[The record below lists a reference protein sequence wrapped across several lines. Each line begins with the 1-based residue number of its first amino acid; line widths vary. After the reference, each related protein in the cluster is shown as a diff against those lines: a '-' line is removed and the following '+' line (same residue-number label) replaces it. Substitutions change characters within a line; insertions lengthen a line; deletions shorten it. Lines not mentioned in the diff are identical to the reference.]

1 MSKPVPT
8 RILDRLDNDFTYHA
22 PGGDQVERYGALRAK
37 GKELA
42 LHIVENTPESRE
54 QSLALTKVEE
64 AIFFANAAIARNEHH
79 DA

>member
-22 PGGDQVERYGALRAK
+22 PGGDQVVRYGTLRDK

-42 LHIVENTPESRE
+42 KLIAELSPESRE
-54 QSLALTKVEE
+54 QSLSLTKVEE
-64 AIFFANAAIARNEHH
+64 AIFWANAAIARNEHH